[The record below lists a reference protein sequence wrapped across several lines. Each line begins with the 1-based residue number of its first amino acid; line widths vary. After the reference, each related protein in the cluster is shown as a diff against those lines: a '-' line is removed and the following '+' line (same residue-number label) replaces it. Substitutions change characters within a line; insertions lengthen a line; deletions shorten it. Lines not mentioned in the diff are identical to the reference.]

1 MKTITL
7 GIFAMLLSI
16 GSFAQGDVITKL
28 FDKYYENENFTKVS
42 VSSKMFELFTEIEPG
57 DEDEEAILNTISKLK
72 GLKVL
77 AADSI
82 ENSRKL
88 YDDAVAQISS
98 SGYEELMEVKDADED
113 MKFMIMDTDGFISE
127 LVMVV
132 GGKKRFVVL
141 SLYGEIDL
149 KSISKLSTSM
159 NIGGMEHLGHIESK

>member
-1 MKTITL
+1 MKKITTS
-7 GIFAMLLSI
+7 IFVMLLAIS
-16 GSFAQGDVITKL
+16 SYAQSDVITKL
-28 FDKYYENENFTKVS
+28 FDQYYEDENFTKVS

-77 AADSI
+77 VADSVG
-82 ENSRKL
+82 NSRKL
-88 YDDAVAQISS
+88 FDDAVSKIATN
-98 SGYEELMEVKDADED
+98 GYEELMEVKDAEED
-113 MKFMIMDTDGFISE
+113 MKFMIMDSNGTISE

-132 GGKKRFVVL
+132 GGKKKFIIL

-159 NIGGMEHLGHIESK
+159 NIGGLEHLEHIDSN